1 MQRLFKKDII
11 SIYQLVK
18 FDFKSRY
25 AKTGLGQIWYIVSP
39 IVMLFIYTVIF
50 SDFMNARLGVSNQAY
65 SYSIYLIPGIF
76 AYSAFS
82 NTLSIMMEVPFAKA
96 GILKKINT
104 PLYVFELSPLI
115 IQFIIF
121 MFSMM
126 IGVVFL
132 LIVKEVN
139 FSLLMIIPLMI
150 LQTIFVFGLGLLF
163 SVFSVFFRDIK
174 EITPI
179 MLQLLFWATPIVYP
193 AYVLEKKAEFLLY
206 INPLYY
212 FIKPYQDI
220 FLFNSIKFGDF
231 IAPVIIAFASLFIGV
246 FFYVKLIDSVR
257 DNL

>member
-1 MQRLFKKDII
+1 MLKKDII

-25 AKTGLGQIWYIVSP
+25 AKTGLGQIWYIISP

-50 SDFMNARLGVSNQAY
+50 SDFMNAKLGISNQAY

-82 NTLSIMMEVPFAKA
+82 NSLSMMMEIPFSKA

-104 PLYVFELSPLI
+104 PLYIFELSPLI

-121 MFSMM
+121 AFSMM

-132 LIVKEVN
+132 LIVKEVSFN
-139 FSLLMIIPLMI
+139 ILFIIPLMV

-174 EITPI
+174 EVAPI

-220 FLFNSIKFGDF
+220 FLFDRVNFSDF
-231 IAPVIIAFASLFIGV
+231 IAPTIIAFISLFIGG
-246 FFYVKLIDSVR
+246 FFYTKLIDSVR

>member
-1 MQRLFKKDII
+1 
-11 SIYQLVK
+11 
-18 FDFKSRY
+18 
-25 AKTGLGQIWYIVSP
+25 
-39 IVMLFIYTVIF
+39 
-50 SDFMNARLGVSNQAY
+50 
-65 SYSIYLIPGIF
+65 
-76 AYSAFS
+76 
-82 NTLSIMMEVPFAKA
+82 
-96 GILKKINT
+96 
-104 PLYVFELSPLI
+104 
-115 IQFIIF
+115 
-121 MFSMM
+121 
-126 IGVVFL
+126 
-132 LIVKEVN
+132 
-139 FSLLMIIPLMI
+139 MI